1 MVKLAMLSG
10 CSYRW
15 GQGNGS
21 NARRNC
27 GWRAPTMLIALRKMA
42 HQLGR
47 GTHACRAA
55 RSAARLKGRS
65 TVAAGTLPQK
75 CWRSPTSLRS
85 GESGRF
91 RPVCLDILSSFS
103 TGGEVPKPGR
113 RKVESTLRGTY
124 LQVKIRGRQVP
135 PEKGTA

>member
-1 MVKLAMLSG
+1 MLKLAMLSG

-15 GQGNGS
+15 GQGKGR

-27 GWRAPTMLIALRKMA
+27 GWRAPTTLIALIKMA

-55 RSAARLKGRS
+55 RSGARLKWRS
-65 TVAAGTLPQK
+65 TVAPGTLPQK
-75 CWRSPTSLRS
+75 CWWSQTSLRS

-91 RPVCLDILSSFS
+91 RPVCLDILSSFPRES
-103 TGGEVPKPGR
+103 GCRNLGEGTLKYASGDLFASEDSR
-113 RKVESTLRGTY
+113 LTRAARKMD
-124 LQVKIRGRQVP
+124 
-135 PEKGTA
+135 

>member
-15 GQGNGS
+15 GQGNDR

-65 TVAAGTLPQK
+65 TVAPGTLPQK
-75 CWRSPTSLRS
+75 CWWSPTSLRS
-85 GESGRF
+85 GESGSF

-103 TGGEVPKPGR
+103 TRGEGLKPR
-113 RKVESTLRGTY
+113 RRQVDSTLRGTD
-124 LQVKIRGRQVP
+124 LQEKICG
-135 PEKGTA
+135 